1 MMFSINQDAVKI
13 VKEQIL
19 PSVEQLNCQRI
30 VLKNGTT
37 VVDMGVHAPGGWL
50 AAKLFIDATIAGLGN
65 VSYGRFQLGSIDLP
79 SIDVYID
86 HPQIASL
93 SSQFSSWPM
102 TRIDIPGSIRPMGSG
117 PARAIAQIDFAAKA
131 WDYVDAYP
139 ETVFGLQADC
149 LPDEK
154 LADEIAAACRVAPE
168 NVYILAAKTGSLA
181 GSIQVCSRTIE
192 TSIWRL
198 HVKGFDI
205 RKVICGTGSC
215 PIAPPVKDEFRAMVR
230 VNVAVLYGGTVRYVV
245 DCTDAEI
252 EAVIDT
258 LPTSS
263 ARRYGYSFAK
273 MLEEG
278 GRDIFQTD
286 KDIHGVA
293 VFEIMNYATGSVFK
307 SGEIREEYLKELF
320 F

>member
-1 MMFSINQDAVKI
+1 MFSINQDAVKI
-13 VKEQIL
+13 VKEKIL
-19 PSVEQLNCQRI
+19 PYIEQLNCRKAI
-30 VLKNGTT
+30 LKNGAT
-37 VVDMGVHAPGGWL
+37 VVDMGVEAPGGWL
-50 AAKLFIDATIAGLGN
+50 AAKLFIDATIAGLGH
-65 VSYGRFQLGSIDLP
+65 VDYGRFQYGHIDLP

-102 TRIDIPGSIRPMGSG
+102 PKKDMPGYIRPMGSG
-117 PARAIAQIDFAAKA
+117 PARAIAQNDFAVKV
-131 WDYVDAYP
+131 WDYVDAHH
-139 ETVFGLQADC
+139 ETVFGLQSEV
-149 LPDEK
+149 LPDEELVEK
-154 LADEIAAACRVAPE
+154 IATACRISPE
-168 NVYILAAKTGSLA
+168 NIYLLAVKTGSLA

-205 RKVICGTGSC
+205 KKVISGMGSC

-230 VNVAVLYGGTVRYVV
+230 VNVAVLYGGIVRYVV
-245 DCTDAEI
+245 DCADAEI
-252 EAVIDT
+252 EEVIDK
-258 LPTSS
+258 LPTNSG
-263 ARRYGYSFAK
+263 RRYGYSFAK

-278 GRDIFQTD
+278 DRDIFKTD

-293 VFEIMNYATGSVFK
+293 IFEIMNYATGSVFK
-307 SGEIREEYLKELF
+307 AGEIREEFLEEIF

>member
-1 MMFSINQDAVKI
+1 MFSINQDAVKI
-13 VKEQIL
+13 VKEKIL
-19 PSVEQLNCQRI
+19 PCVEQLNCTKTI
-30 VLKNGTT
+30 LKNGTT
-37 VVDMGVHAPGGWL
+37 VVDMGVEAPGGWM
-50 AAKLFIDATIAGLGN
+50 AAKLFVDATICGLGH
-65 VSYGRFQLGSIDLP
+65 VDYGRFQCGSIDLP

-102 TRIDIPGSIRPMGSG
+102 PKKDIPGYIRPFGSG
-117 PARAIAQIDFAAKA
+117 PARAIAQNDVAVKL
-131 WDYVDAYP
+131 WNYVDTNH
-139 ETVFGLQADC
+139 ETVFAYQAEE

-154 LADEIAAACRVAPE
+154 LADEIAAACRLPPE
-168 NVYILAAKTGSLA
+168 NVYILATKTGSLA
-181 GSIQVCSRTIE
+181 GSVQVCSRTIE
-192 TSIWRL
+192 TSVWRL

-205 RKVICGTGSC
+205 HKVISGMGSC

-230 VNVAVLYGGTVRYVV
+230 VNVAVLYGGMVRYIV
-245 DCTDAEI
+245 DATDAEI
-252 EAVIDT
+252 EAVIDK
-258 LPTSS
+258 LPTNS
-263 ARRYGYSFAK
+263 AKRYGYSFAK

-278 GRDIFQTD
+278 NRDIFNTD

-307 SGEIREEYLKELF
+307 TGEIREEFLQEIF